1 LPFWLPVKP
10 FVQFCKKS
18 TEIHGEG
25 DSPATKTQEIL
36 IKQKSFV
43 ATELNSMSE
52 EESCVEP
59 HFHQALAER
68 LGGET
73 GLGPPLPKSC
83 ARTFLFIYVVTPS
96 TVLRFLVANQA
107 Q

>member
-59 HFHQALAER
+59 HFPPREDSSFLCKISHCSVQMFQAI
-68 LGGET
+68 
-73 GLGPPLPKSC
+73 K
-83 ARTFLFIYVVTPS
+83 ARISMKHIWLK
-96 TVLRFLVANQA
+96 ANFA
-107 Q
+107 FAICGSE